1 MKEIQVK
8 ASMYIFM
15 AHMGVRRMVNLL
27 DVKDYAQQIA
37 EAIATVVKI
46 DIEIADQNMIRVA
59 GTGRYHKGVSQSMD
73 RQGYVYREVLRT
85 GHQFVIETPGQHLLC
100 APCKARGNCSEK
112 YEVVSPIN
120 VDDKAVGVIG
130 LVCFTDEQAKLVEE
144 NQNSYLIF
152 LTKMAE
158 TIALKLKEQEFLAG
172 LVSSNH
178 YLNSIIDCLDEG
190 LLTADLGGNILH
202 FNHSAQSLF
211 SANLQTRRSNL
222 SSLFTAQVVTDIL
235 KVGKNA
241 DEVVER
247 EVHIETTKNRIQMI
261 LRALPIDSEDG
272 VRSIAVILR
281 PFDEISQ
288 IVTRLNH
295 QNAGYTLQDI
305 LGTSEAM
312 CEIRERAKVVAATK
326 STILIRGES
335 GTGKEMLARAIHNL
349 SPRQK
354 GMFMAINCTAIPEA
368 LLESELFGYEDGAFT
383 GARKG
388 GKIGKIELA
397 NKGTL
402 FLDEIGD
409 MPLFLQA
416 KILRVLQER
425 QVERIGGITPTAV
438 DVRVIAATHRNLEE
452 MMDKG
457 EFREDL
463 YYRINVIPMVIKPL
477 RERKEDLVVL
487 CEHFIQVYNQQLNK
501 NVQFLSDGF
510 RQRLRD
516 YTWPGNVR
524 ELQNIL
530 EYAMSLTEDST
541 LTEDHL
547 SPRLKQSKKYG
558 DLDGFNL
565 EKLERETILRCLQTS
580 EDSVRGKER
589 AARALGIGMATLY
602 RKLARYNL

>member
-1 MKEIQVK
+1 
-8 ASMYIFM
+8 
-15 AHMGVRRMVNLL
+15 MVELS

-37 EAIATVVKI
+37 EAIATVVHI
-46 DIEIADQNMIRVA
+46 DIEIADHNLIRIA
-59 GTGRYHKGVSQSMD
+59 GTGKYHKGVGQSMD
-73 RQGYVYREVLRT
+73 RQGYVYQEVLRT
-85 GHQFVIETPGQHLLC
+85 GHQFIIETPGLHRLC
-100 APCKARGNCSEK
+100 APCNARGNCPEK

-120 VDDKAVGVIG
+120 VDGKAVGAIG
-130 LVCFTDEQAKLVEE
+130 LICFTDAQAKLVEE
-144 NQNSYLIF
+144 NQHSYLIF
-152 LTKMAE
+152 ITKMAE
-158 TIALKLKEQEFLAG
+158 TIALKLKEQEFLKG
-172 LVSSNH
+172 LVSSNR

-190 LLTADLGGNILH
+190 LLTADLEGNILH
-202 FNHSAQSLF
+202 FNQSAQKLF
-211 SANLQTRRSNL
+211 SANLQISGSNL
-222 SSLFTAQVVTDIL
+222 STLFTAQIVTDIL

-247 EVHIETTKNRIQMI
+247 EVHIETKKSRVQMV
-261 LRALPIDSEDG
+261 LRALPIEGEDEIEG
-272 VRSIAVILR
+272 IAVILR

-288 IVTRLNH
+288 IVTRLSQ
-295 QNAGYTLQDI
+295 QNAGYTIQDI
-305 LGTSEAM
+305 LGDSEAM
-312 CEIRERAKVVAATK
+312 CEIRERAQVVASGK
-326 STILIRGES
+326 STVLIRGES

-349 SPRQK
+349 SPRHQ

-368 LLESELFGYEDGAFT
+368 LLESELFGYEEGAFT

-438 DVRVIAATHRNLEE
+438 DVRVIAATHRNLED
-452 MMDKG
+452 MMTKG

-463 YYRINVIPMVIKPL
+463 YYRINVIPMHIKPL
-477 RERKEDLVVL
+477 RERKEDLTVL
-487 CEHFIQVYNQQLNK
+487 CEYFIKVYNQQLNK
-501 NVQFLSDGF
+501 TVQFLSDGF
-510 RQRLRD
+510 RQRLHE
-516 YTWPGNVR
+516 YSWPGNVR

-547 SPRLKQSKKYG
+547 SPRLKQAPRND

-565 EKLERETILRCLQTS
+565 ENLEREAILRCLQTS

-589 AARALGIGMATLY
+589 AAKALGIGMATLY
-602 RKLARYNL
+602 RKLARYNIR

>member
-1 MKEIQVK
+1 MV
-8 ASMYIFM
+8 
-15 AHMGVRRMVNLL
+15 HMGVTQMVELL

-46 DIEIADQNMIRVA
+46 DIEIADHNLIRIA
-59 GTGRYHKGVSQSMD
+59 GTGRYHKGVGQSMD
-73 RQGYVYREVLRT
+73 RQGYVYQEVLRT
-85 GHQFVIETPGQHLLC
+85 GHQFIIETPGQHPLC
-100 APCKARGNCSEK
+100 APCKARGNCLEK

-120 VDDKAVGVIG
+120 VDGKAVGAIG
-130 LVCFTDEQAKLVEE
+130 LICFTEAQAKLVED
-144 NQNSYLIF
+144 NQHSYLIF

-158 TIALKLKEQEFLAG
+158 TIALKLKEEEFLAG

-190 LLTADLGGNILH
+190 LLTADLDGNILH
-202 FNHSAQSLF
+202 FNQSAQRLFSINLHIPRSNLTSLF
-211 SANLQTRRSNL
+211 SGPI
-222 SSLFTAQVVTDIL
+222 VTDIL
-235 KVGKNA
+235 KAGKSV

-247 EVHIETTKNRIQMI
+247 EVHIETKKNRIQMV
-261 LRALPIDSEDG
+261 LRALPINSEDG
-272 VRSIAVILR
+272 VKSIAVILR
-281 PFDEISQ
+281 PFDEINR
-288 IVTRLNH
+288 IVTRLSQ
-295 QNAGYTLQDI
+295 QNAGYTIQDI
-305 LGTSEAM
+305 LGDSEAM
-312 CEIRERAKVVAATK
+312 CEIRERAKVVAAGK
-326 STILIRGES
+326 STVLIRGES

-349 SPRQK
+349 SPRQQ

-368 LLESELFGYEDGAFT
+368 LLESELFGYEEGAFT

-477 RERKEDLVVL
+477 RDRKEDLAVL
-487 CEHFIQVYNQQLNK
+487 CGHFIQFYNQQLNK

-516 YTWPGNVR
+516 YAWPGNVR

-541 LTEDHL
+541 LTEEHL
-547 SPRLKQSKKYG
+547 SPRLKQSEKYE

-565 EKLERETILRCLQTS
+565 ENLERGTILRCLQTS

-589 AARALGIGMATLY
+589 AAKALGIGMATLY
-602 RKLARYNL
+602 RKLARYNIQ

>member
-1 MKEIQVK
+1 
-8 ASMYIFM
+8 
-15 AHMGVRRMVNLL
+15 MVELL

-46 DIEIADQNMIRVA
+46 DIEIADHNLIRIA
-59 GTGRYHKGVSQSMD
+59 GTGKYHKGVGQSMD
-73 RQGYVYREVLRT
+73 RQGYVYQEVLRT
-85 GHQFVIETPGQHLLC
+85 GHQFVIETPGQHPLC

-120 VDDKAVGVIG
+120 VDGKAVGAIG
-130 LVCFTDEQAKLVEE
+130 LICFTDAQAKLIEE
-144 NQNSYLIF
+144 NQHSYLIF

-190 LLTADLGGNILH
+190 LLTADLDGNILH
-202 FNHSAQSLF
+202 FNQSAQRLFSTNLHTPRSNLTSLF
-211 SANLQTRRSNL
+211 SAQI
-222 SSLFTAQVVTDIL
+222 VTDIL
-235 KVGKNA
+235 KAGKSA
-241 DEVVER
+241 EEVVER
-247 EVHIETTKNRIQMI
+247 EVHIETKKNRIQMV
-261 LRALPIDSEDG
+261 LRALPIDGEDG
-272 VRSIAVILR
+272 VKSIAVTLR
-281 PFDEISQ
+281 PFDEISR
-288 IVTRLNH
+288 IVTRLSQ
-295 QNAGYTLQDI
+295 QNAGYTIQDI
-305 LGTSEAM
+305 LGDSEAM
-312 CEIRERAKVVAATK
+312 CEIRERAKVVAAGK
-326 STILIRGES
+326 STVLIRGES

-349 SPRQK
+349 SPRQQ

-368 LLESELFGYEDGAFT
+368 LLESELFGYEEGAFT

-425 QVERIGGITPTAV
+425 QVERIGGITPSAV

-452 MMDKG
+452 MLAKG

-477 RERKEDLVVL
+477 RDRKEDLEVL
-487 CEHFIQVYNQQLNK
+487 CQHFIQVYNQQLNK
-501 NVQFLSDGF
+501 KVQFLSDGF

-516 YTWPGNVR
+516 YAWPGNVR
-524 ELQNIL
+524 ELQNVL

-547 SPRLKQSKKYG
+547 SPRLKQSEKHD

-565 EKLERETILRCLQTS
+565 ENLERETILRCLQTS

-589 AARALGIGMATLY
+589 AAKALGIGMATLY
-602 RKLARYNL
+602 RKLARYNLQ

>member
-1 MKEIQVK
+1 
-8 ASMYIFM
+8 
-15 AHMGVRRMVNLL
+15 MVELL

-46 DIEIADQNMIRVA
+46 DIEIADHNLIRIA
-59 GTGRYHKGVSQSMD
+59 GTGKYHKGVGQSMD
-73 RQGYVYREVLRT
+73 RQGYVYQEVLRT
-85 GHQFVIETPGQHLLC
+85 GHQFIIETPGQHPLC
-100 APCKARGNCSEK
+100 APCKARGNCSES

-120 VDDKAVGVIG
+120 VDGKAVGAIG
-130 LVCFTDEQAKLVEE
+130 LICFTEAQAKLVEE
-144 NQNSYLIF
+144 NQHSYLIF

-190 LLTADLGGNILH
+190 LLTADLTGNILH
-202 FNHSAQSLF
+202 FNQSAQRLF
-211 SANLQTRRSNL
+211 SANLLTPGSNL
-222 SSLFTAQVVTDIL
+222 SSLFTAQIVSDIL

-247 EVHIETTKNRIQMI
+247 EVHIETKKNRVQMV
-261 LRALPIDSEDG
+261 LRALPIDGEDG
-272 VRSIAVILR
+272 IKGIAVILR

-288 IVTRLNH
+288 IVTRLSQ
-295 QNAGYTLQDI
+295 QNAGYTIQDI

-312 CEIRERAKVVAATK
+312 CEIRERAKVIAGGK
-326 STILIRGES
+326 STVLIRGES

-349 SPRQK
+349 SPRHQ

-425 QVERIGGITPTAV
+425 QVERIGGITPTTV

-452 MMDKG
+452 MMAKG

-463 YYRINVIPMVIKPL
+463 YYRINVIPMLIKPL
-477 RERKEDLVVL
+477 RERKEDLTTL

-516 YTWPGNVR
+516 YSWPGNVR

-547 SPRLKQSKKYG
+547 SPRLKQSEKSE

-565 EKLERETILRCLQTS
+565 ENIERETILRCLRTS

-589 AARALGIGMATLY
+589 AAKALGIGMATLY
-602 RKLARYNL
+602 RKLARYNIQ

>member
-1 MKEIQVK
+1 
-8 ASMYIFM
+8 MY
-15 AHMGVRRMVNLL
+15 MGVSRMSELL

-46 DIEIADQNMIRVA
+46 DIEIADQNLIRIA
-59 GTGRYHKGVSQSMD
+59 GTGKYHKGVGQSMD
-73 RQGYVYREVLRT
+73 QQGYVYREVLRT
-85 GHQFVIETPGQHLLC
+85 GHQFIIETPGHHPLC
-100 APCKARGNCSEK
+100 ARCKARGNCLEK

-120 VDDKAVGVIG
+120 VEGKAVGVIG
-130 LVCFTDEQAKLVEE
+130 LICFTDAQAKLVEE
-144 NQNSYLIF
+144 NQHSYLIF

-158 TIALKLKEQEFLAG
+158 TIALKLKEREFLAG

-190 LLTADLGGNILH
+190 LLTADLNGNILH
-202 FNHSAQSLF
+202 FNQSAQRLF
-211 SANLQTRRSNL
+211 NANLHTSRSNL
-222 SSLFTAQVVTDIL
+222 ASLFTAQMLTDIL
-235 KVGKNA
+235 KVGESTE
-241 DEVVER
+241 EVIER
-247 EVHIETTKNRIQMI
+247 EVHIETKKSRLQMV
-261 LRALPIDSEDG
+261 LRALSIEGEGG
-272 VRSIAVILR
+272 VKNIAVILR
-281 PFDEISQ
+281 PFDEISR
-288 IVTRLNH
+288 IVTRLSQ
-295 QNAGYTLQDI
+295 QNSGYTIQDI
-305 LGTSEAM
+305 LGDSAAM
-312 CEIRERAKVVAATK
+312 FEIRERAKVVAAGI
-326 STILIRGES
+326 STVLIRGES

-349 SPRQK
+349 SPRHQ

-368 LLESELFGYEDGAFT
+368 LLESELFGYEEGAFT

-425 QVERIGGITPTAV
+425 QVERIGGINPTAV
-438 DVRVIAATHRNLEE
+438 DVRVIAATHRNLED
-452 MMDKG
+452 MMAKG

-463 YYRINVIPMVIKPL
+463 YYRINVIPLYIKPL
-477 RERKEDLVVL
+477 RDRKEDLTVL

-510 RQRLRD
+510 RQRLRE
-516 YTWPGNVR
+516 YMWPGNVR

-541 LTEDHL
+541 LTEEYL
-547 SPRLKQSKKYG
+547 SPRLKQSKKYD

-565 EKLERETILRCLQTS
+565 ENIERGTILRCLQTS

-589 AARALGIGMATLY
+589 AAKALGIGMATLY
-602 RKLARYNL
+602 RKLARYNIQ

>member
-1 MKEIQVK
+1 MVELSEVKE
-8 ASMYIFM
+8 
-15 AHMGVRRMVNLL
+15 
-27 DVKDYAQQIA
+27 YAQQIA
-37 EAIATVVKI
+37 EAIATVVNI
-46 DIEIADQNMIRVA
+46 DIEIADHKLIRIA
-59 GTGRYHKGVSQSMD
+59 GTGKYHKGVGQSMD
-73 RQGYVYREVLRT
+73 RQGYVYQEVLRT
-85 GHQFVIETPGQHLLC
+85 GHQFIIETPGQHRLC
-100 APCKARGNCSEK
+100 APCNARGNCPEK

-120 VDDKAVGVIG
+120 VDGKAVGAIG
-130 LVCFTDEQAKLVEE
+130 LICFTDAQAKLVEE
-144 NQNSYLIF
+144 NQHSYLIF

-158 TIALKLKEQEFLAG
+158 TIALKLKEQEFLTG
-172 LVSSNH
+172 LVSSNR

-190 LLTADLGGNILH
+190 LLTADLDGNILH
-202 FNHSAQSLF
+202 FNQSAQRLF
-211 SANLQTRRSNL
+211 SANLQISGSNL
-222 SSLFTAQVVTDIL
+222 SSLFSAQIVADIL
-235 KVGKNA
+235 KVGQNA

-247 EVHIETTKNRIQMI
+247 EVHIETKKNRVQMV
-261 LRALPIDSEDG
+261 LRALPIVGEDG
-272 VRSIAVILR
+272 IRGIAVSLR

-288 IVTRLNH
+288 IVTRLSQ
-295 QNAGYTLQDI
+295 QNAGYTIQDI
-305 LGTSEAM
+305 LGDSEAM
-312 CEIRERAKVVAATK
+312 SKIRERAQVVAPSK
-326 STILIRGES
+326 STVLIRGES

-349 SPRQK
+349 SPRHQ

-368 LLESELFGYEDGAFT
+368 LLESELFGYEEGAFT

-438 DVRVIAATHRNLEE
+438 DVRVIAATHRNLED
-452 MMDKG
+452 MMAKG

-477 RERKEDLVVL
+477 RERKEDLTVL
-487 CEHFIQVYNQQLNK
+487 CEYFIKVYNQQLNK
-501 NVQFLSDGF
+501 KVQFITDGF
-510 RQRLRD
+510 RQRLLD

-541 LTEDHL
+541 LTEEHL
-547 SPRLKQSKKYG
+547 SPRLKQSPKYE

-565 EKLERETILRCLQTS
+565 ENLERETILRCLQTS

-589 AARALGIGMATLY
+589 AAKALGIGVATLY